1 MARSRPEERP
11 RLERRGFLDSL
22 TSSET
27 RLRLPCVLRAGSL
40 TSSFLSATSSSG
52 IGSRTTAPEGAVPF
66 ALRDDGLA
74 LMDLEASDAG
84 LTDALVD
91 EGFTVADLE
100 VGLTE
105 VGLVAREGGLADFDV
120 GAEPEV

>member
-1 MARSRPEERP
+1 
-11 RLERRGFLDSL
+11 
-22 TSSET
+22 
-27 RLRLPCVLRAGSL
+27 
-40 TSSFLSATSSSG
+40 
-52 IGSRTTAPEGAVPF
+52 
-66 ALRDDGLA
+66 
-74 LMDLEASDAG
+74 MDLEASDAG